1 MAGLEGK
8 VALVTGSSR
17 GIGKVIALT
26 LDAEGADI
34 AVCARSEEGTA
45 DMPGSIGETAA
56 LIQAMGRKAI
66 AVKLDV
72 VDDESCRQAVARV
85 LREFGRID
93 ILVNNA
99 ASVVTTPFLEGN
111 MDALERSWLA
121 NVRAP
126 FFISQLVAPEM
137 VKAGGGTLISISSG
151 AARNPAPPGT
161 APTGRRFQ
169 QGPEYGITKAAL
181 DRMTTGLASDLY
193 EHNIAAVSVYPGFTA
208 TERLRIRGLDLTGAE
223 QPETTAKAVA
233 HICKDPMTYTG
244 RIVVARE
251 LVESAGL

>member
-26 LDAEGADI
+26 LAADGCDI
-34 AVCARSEEGTA
+34 AVCARSEESTP

-56 LIQAMGRKAI
+56 AIQALGRRAI

-72 VDDESCRQAVARV
+72 TDDDSCRAAVAQV

-99 ASVVTTPFLEGN
+99 AFVVTTPFLEGKIEP
-111 MDALERSWLA
+111 LERSWIA

-126 FFISQLVAPEM
+126 FFLSQLVAPEM

-151 AARNPAPPGT
+151 AARNPAPPGS
-161 APTGRRFQ
+161 AATGRRFQ
-169 QGPEYGITKAAL
+169 NGPEYGITKAAL
-181 DRMTTGLASDLY
+181 DRMTTGLASDLH

-208 TERLRIRGLDLTGAE
+208 TERLKLRGLDLSGAE

-233 HICKDPMTYTG
+233 AICKDPMAYTG
-244 RIVVARE
+244 QIVVARE
-251 LVESAGL
+251 LVDSKGL